1 MEVDLEGSSADPEG
15 NLSVWIA
22 GRVRVPED
30 YIALSL
36 QISYFI
42 FHILFH
48 KSYSREFFYSI
59 RLLAIQRRVA
69 IAQQQEKDLFLHIFR
84 EY

>member
-1 MEVDLEGSSADPEG
+1 MMEVDLEGSKADPEG

-36 QISYFI
+36 QILYFT
-42 FHILFH
+42 
-48 KSYSREFFYSI
+48 FFFISLIHVNFFIPSGCWQYNVG
-59 RLLAIQRRVA
+59 LL
-69 IAQQQEKDLFLHIFR
+69 
-84 EY
+84 

>member
-1 MEVDLEGSSADPEG
+1 MMEVDLEGSKADPEG

-36 QISYFI
+36 QI
-42 FHILFH
+42 
-48 KSYSREFFYSI
+48 FYISHS
-59 RLLAIQRRVA
+59 
-69 IAQQQEKDLFLHIFR
+69 FS
-84 EY
+84 